1 MQASARRVTC
11 GAADHHEESEKE
23 GQESV
28 RELHTSRP
36 DEGCQPLEEGVT
48 ARPPRHGAV
57 SGGQMAGHS
66 VLFTTQKCRWIR
78 PVIRTTRDRAGGRK
92 NYLAMEQICVS
103 QIVPILF

>member
-1 MQASARRVTC
+1 MMGRNQYGSCIQAGWKRDVSHWKRASQR
-11 GAADHHEESEKE
+11 GA
-23 GQESV
+23 
-28 RELHTSRP
+28 
-36 DEGCQPLEEGVT
+36 